1 MNFVV
6 EWFNLIK
13 CLLWFVDFSDLDI
26 LDELFGTGGDSNPFM
41 MLIWFLPVLLF
52 VFYGQRIQLII
63 TSRDIKKD
71 MAKLEQ
77 FRNDARNELI
87 DYVKQKLSPNGDPTQ
102 KLDRFFDY
110 FTVMPVDIDPNGII
124 PKIHHLVRS
133 RDDTTR
139 KQVKS
144 MFSEINT
151 LEVTKVQNLLEI
163 VTTLQLLHKV
173 VRHLFL
179 TAKKQNNY
187 PLILPLQMLLPFIME
202 QAEALKDAIP
212 AFKKG
217 QPIGDGIGPLVVGE
231 MMLGTKKQNAEF
243 ETVYS
248 ESEFDGRKLILLK
261 AEGPYATVGR
271 PGEAT
276 ESIVEKLKPDAII
289 MIDAALKLEGEDSGS
304 VAQGFGAA
312 IGGIGTDRFKIEAIA
327 TKYDIPIFA
336 IVVRQ
341 SVKEAITLMTK
352 EISDQAENVKSQVYE
367 MITDNS
373 NPNQTVLVI
382 GVGNTLGVAQ

>member
-1 MNFVV
+1 M
-6 EWFNLIK
+6 
-13 CLLWFVDFSDLDI
+13 DFSNLDI

-110 FTVMPVDIDPNGII
+110 FTIMPVDIDPNGII

-231 MMLGTKKQNAEF
+231 MMLDTQKQTAAF

-276 ESIVEKLKPDAII
+276 ESIVEKLKPDVII

-327 TKYDIPIFA
+327 VKYDIPIFA

>member
-1 MNFVV
+1 M
-6 EWFNLIK
+6 
-13 CLLWFVDFSDLDI
+13 DFSDLDI
-26 LDELFGTGGDSNPFM
+26 LDEFFGMGDDSNPFM
-41 MLIWFLPVLLF
+41 MLIWMLPIILF

-63 TSRDIKKD
+63 TSRDIKKS
-71 MAKLEQ
+71 MSELEQ
-77 FRNDARNELI
+77 FRNDSRDELI
-87 DYVKQKLSPNGDPTQ
+87 NYIKQKLSPNGDPTQ

-110 FTVMPVDIDPNGII
+110 FTIMPVDIDPNGMI

-133 RDDTTR
+133 REDTTR

-163 VTTLQLLHKV
+163 VTTLQLLHRI
-173 VRHLFL
+173 VRHFFL

-187 PLILPLQMLLPFIME
+187 PLILPLQMMLPFIME
-202 QAEALKDAIP
+202 QAEALKDAVP
-212 AFKKG
+212 AFKQG

-231 MMLGTKKQNAEF
+231 MMLDTKKQKAEF

-248 ESEFDGRKLILLK
+248 ESEFNDRKLILLK

-276 ESIVEKLKPDAII
+276 ESLIEKLKPDIII
-289 MIDAALKLEGEDSGS
+289 MIDAALKLEGEDTGS
-304 VAQGFGAA
+304 TAQGFGAA
-312 IGGIGTDRFKIEAIA
+312 IGGIGTDRFKIEEVAA
-327 TKYDIPIFA
+327 KYDIPIFA

-341 SVKEAITLMTK
+341 SVNDAITLMKK
-352 EISDQAENVKSQVYE
+352 EISDQTENVRDQVYE

>member
-1 MNFVV
+1 
-6 EWFNLIK
+6 
-13 CLLWFVDFSDLDI
+13 VDFSDLDI
-26 LDELFGTGGDSNPFM
+26 LDEFFGMGDDSNPFM
-41 MLIWFLPVLLF
+41 MLIWMLPIILF

-63 TSRDIKKD
+63 TSRDIKKS
-71 MAKLEQ
+71 MSELEQ
-77 FRNDARNELI
+77 FRNDSRDELI
-87 DYVKQKLSPNGDPTQ
+87 NYIKQKLSPNGDPTQ

-110 FTVMPVDIDPNGII
+110 FTIMPVDIDPNGMI
-124 PKIHHLVRS
+124 PKIHNLVRS
-133 RDDTTR
+133 REDTTR

-144 MFSEINT
+144 MFSEIST

-163 VTTLQLLHKV
+163 VTTLQLLHRI
-173 VRHLFL
+173 VRHFFL

-187 PLILPLQMLLPFIME
+187 PLILPLQMMLPFIME
-202 QAEALKDAIP
+202 QAEALKDAVP
-212 AFKKG
+212 AFKQG

-231 MMLGTKKQNAEF
+231 MMLDTKKQKAEF

-248 ESEFDGRKLILLK
+248 ESEFNGRKLILLK

-276 ESIVEKLKPDAII
+276 ESLVEKLKPNMII
-289 MIDAALKLEGEDSGS
+289 MIDAALKLEGEDTGD

-312 IGGIGTDRFKIEAIA
+312 IGGIGTDRFKIEEIA
-327 TKYDIPIFA
+327 TKHDIPVFA

-341 SVKEAITLMTK
+341 SVKDAITLMKK
-352 EISDQAENVKSQVYE
+352 EISDQTENVRIQVYE

>member
-1 MNFVV
+1 M
-6 EWFNLIK
+6 
-13 CLLWFVDFSDLDI
+13 DFSNLDI
-26 LDELFGTGGDSNPFM
+26 LNEFFGTGGDSNPFM
-41 MLIWFLPVLLF
+41 MLIWFLPIILF

-77 FRNDARNELI
+77 FRNDSRNELI

-110 FTVMPVDIDPNGII
+110 FTIMPVDIDPNGII

-133 RDDTTR
+133 REDTTR

-217 QPIGDGIGPLVVGE
+217 QPIGDGIGPLVVGG
-231 MMLGTKKQNAEF
+231 MMLDTKKQNAEF

-276 ESIVEKLKPDAII
+276 ESIVEKLKPDVII

-352 EISDQAENVKSQVYE
+352 EISEQAENVKSQVYE

-373 NPNQTVLVI
+373 NPDQTVLVI

>member
-1 MNFVV
+1 
-6 EWFNLIK
+6 
-13 CLLWFVDFSDLDI
+13 VDFSNLDI
-26 LDELFGTGGDSNPFM
+26 LDEFFGTGGDSNPFM
-41 MLIWFLPVLLF
+41 MLIWFLPIILF

-77 FRNDARNELI
+77 FRNDSRNELI

-110 FTVMPVDIDPNGII
+110 FTIMPVDIDPNGII
-124 PKIHHLVRS
+124 PKFLHLVRS

-151 LEVTKVQNLLEI
+151 LEITKVQNLLEI

-217 QPIGDGIGPLVVGE
+217 QPIGDGIGPLVVGG
-231 MMLGTKKQNAEF
+231 MMLDTKKQNAEF

-276 ESIVEKLKPDAII
+276 ESIVEKLKPDVII

-327 TKYDIPIFA
+327 VKYDIPIFA

-352 EISDQAENVKSQVYE
+352 EISEQAENVKSQVYE

>member
-1 MNFVV
+1 M
-6 EWFNLIK
+6 
-13 CLLWFVDFSDLDI
+13 DFSDLDV

-41 MLIWFLPVLLF
+41 MLIWFLPILLF

-77 FRNDARNELI
+77 FRNDSRNELI

-110 FTVMPVDIDPNGII
+110 FTIMPVDIDPNGII

-276 ESIVEKLKPDAII
+276 ESIVEKLKPDVII

>member
-1 MNFVV
+1 M
-6 EWFNLIK
+6 
-13 CLLWFVDFSDLDI
+13 DFSNLDI
-26 LDELFGTGGDSNPFM
+26 LNEFFGTGGDSNPFM
-41 MLIWFLPVLLF
+41 MLIWFLPIILF

-77 FRNDARNELI
+77 FRNDSRNELI

-110 FTVMPVDIDPNGII
+110 FTIMPVDIDPNGII

-133 RDDTTR
+133 REDTTR

-217 QPIGDGIGPLVVGE
+217 QPIGDGIGPLVVGG
-231 MMLGTKKQNAEF
+231 MMLDTKKQNAEF

-276 ESIVEKLKPDAII
+276 ESIVEKLKPDVII

>member
-1 MNFVV
+1 M
-6 EWFNLIK
+6 
-13 CLLWFVDFSDLDI
+13 DFSSLDI
-26 LDELFGTGGDSNPFM
+26 LDEFFGMGDESNPLM
-41 MLIWFLPVLLF
+41 MLVWILPIILF

-63 TSRDIKKD
+63 TSRDIKKR
-71 MAKLEQ
+71 MAELEQ
-77 FRNDARNELI
+77 FRNDSRDELI
-87 DYVKQKLSPNGDPTQ
+87 NYIKQKLSPNGDPAQ

-110 FTVMPVDIDPNGII
+110 FTIMPVDIDPNGII
-124 PKIHHLVRS
+124 PKIHNLVRS
-133 RDDTTR
+133 REDTTR

-144 MFSEINT
+144 MFTEINT

-163 VTTLQLLHKV
+163 VTTLQLLHRI
-173 VRHLFL
+173 VRHFFL

-187 PLILPLQMLLPFIME
+187 PLILPLQMMLPFIME

-212 AFKKG
+212 AFKQG

-231 MMLGTKKQNAEF
+231 MMLNTKKQKAEF

-248 ESEFDGRKLILLK
+248 ESEFNDRKLILLK

-276 ESIVEKLKPDAII
+276 ESLIEKLKPDMII
-289 MIDAALKLEGEDSGS
+289 MIDAALKLEGEDTGS
-304 VAQGFGAA
+304 TAQGFGAA
-312 IGGIGTDRFKIEAIA
+312 IGGIGTDRFKIEEVAA
-327 TKYDIPIFA
+327 KYDIPIFA

-341 SVKEAITLMTK
+341 SVNDAITLMKK
-352 EISDQAENVKSQVYE
+352 EISDQTENVRDQVYE

>member
-1 MNFVV
+1 M
-6 EWFNLIK
+6 
-13 CLLWFVDFSDLDI
+13 DFSNLGI
-26 LDELFGTGGDSNPFM
+26 LDEFFGMGNDSNPLM
-41 MLIWFLPVLLF
+41 MLVWIIPIILF

-63 TSRDIKKD
+63 TSREIKKK
-71 MAKLEQ
+71 MSELER
-77 FRNDARNELI
+77 FRNDSRNELI
-87 DYVKQKLSPNGDPTQ
+87 DYVKQKLTTNGDPIQ
-102 KLDRFFDY
+102 RLDRFIDY
-110 FTVMPVDIDPNGII
+110 FTIMPVDIDPNGII

-133 RDDTTR
+133 REDTTR

-151 LEVTKVQNLLEI
+151 LEITKVQNLLE
-163 VTTLQLLHKV
+163 VVSTLQLLHKV

-212 AFKKG
+212 AFKQG
-217 QPIGDGIGPLVVGE
+217 QPIGDGIGSLVVGE
-231 MMLGTKKQNAEF
+231 MMLDTKKQKAEF

-248 ESEFDGRKLILLK
+248 ESEFHGRKLILLK
-261 AEGPYATVGR
+261 AEGPYATIGR

-276 ESIVEKLKPDAII
+276 ELLVEKFKPDIII
-289 MIDAALKLEGEDSGS
+289 MIDAALKLEGEDTGS

-327 TKYDIPIFA
+327 TKYNIPIFA

-341 SVKEAITLMTK
+341 SVKDAITLMKK
-352 EISDQAENVKSQVYE
+352 EISDQSENIKSQVYE

-373 NPNQTVLVI
+373 DPSQTVLVI
-382 GVGNTLGVAQ
+382 GVGNTLGIAQ

>member
-1 MNFVV
+1 M
-6 EWFNLIK
+6 
-13 CLLWFVDFSDLDI
+13 DFSNLDI
-26 LDELFGTGGDSNPFM
+26 LDEFFGTGGDSNPFM
-41 MLIWFLPVLLF
+41 MLIWFLPIILF

-77 FRNDARNELI
+77 FRNDSRNELI

-110 FTVMPVDIDPNGII
+110 FTIMPVDIDPNGII

-133 RDDTTR
+133 REDTTR

-231 MMLGTKKQNAEF
+231 MMLDTKKQNAEF

-276 ESIVEKLKPDAII
+276 ESIVEKLKPDVII

-304 VAQGFGAA
+304 IAQGFGAA
-312 IGGIGTDRFKIEAIA
+312 IGGIGIDRFKIEAIA

-341 SVKEAITLMTK
+341 SVKEAITLMKK

>member
-1 MNFVV
+1 M
-6 EWFNLIK
+6 
-13 CLLWFVDFSDLDI
+13 DFSSLDI
-26 LDELFGTGGDSNPFM
+26 LDEFFGMSDDSNPLM
-41 MLIWFLPVLLF
+41 MLVWILPIILF

-63 TSRDIKKD
+63 TSRDIKKN
-71 MAKLEQ
+71 MSELEQ
-77 FRNDARNELI
+77 FRNDSRNDLI
-87 DYVKQKLSPNGDPTQ
+87 DYVKQKLTPNDDPTK

-110 FTVMPVDIDPNGII
+110 FTIMPNDMDPNGII

-133 RDDTTR
+133 REDATR
-139 KQVKS
+139 KQIKS

-151 LEVTKVQNLLEI
+151 LEITKVQNLLEI

-187 PLILPLQMLLPFIME
+187 PLILPLQMMLPFIME
-202 QAEALKDAIP
+202 QAEALKDAVP
-212 AFKKG
+212 AFKQG

-231 MMLGTKKQNAEF
+231 MMLDTKKQNAEF

-276 ESIVEKLKPDAII
+276 ELLVEKLKPNIII
-289 MIDAALKLEGEDSGS
+289 MIDAALKLEGEDTGD

-312 IGGIGTDRFKIEAIA
+312 IGGIGTDRFTIEAIA
-327 TKYDIPIFA
+327 TKHDIPIFA

-341 SVKEAITLMTK
+341 SVKDAITLMKK
-352 EISDQAENVKSQVYE
+352 EISDQAENVRNQVYE

-373 NPNQTVLVI
+373 NPNETVLVI

>member
-1 MNFVV
+1 M
-6 EWFNLIK
+6 
-13 CLLWFVDFSDLDI
+13 DFSNLDI
-26 LDELFGTGGDSNPFM
+26 LDEFFGTGGDSNPFM
-41 MLIWFLPVLLF
+41 MLIWFLPIILF

-63 TSRDIKKD
+63 TSRDIKKKMSD
-71 MAKLEQ
+71 LEQ
-77 FRNDARNELI
+77 FRNDSRNELI
-87 DYVKQKLSPNGDPTQ
+87 NYVKQKLTTNGDPIQ

-110 FTVMPVDIDPNGII
+110 FTIMPVDIDPNGII

-133 RDDTTR
+133 REDTTR

-151 LEVTKVQNLLEI
+151 LEITKVQNLLEI

-187 PLILPLQMLLPFIME
+187 PLILPLQMMLPFIME

-212 AFKKG
+212 AFKQV
-217 QPIGDGIGPLVVGE
+217 QPIGDGIGPLIVGE
-231 MMLGTKKQNAEF
+231 MMLDTKKQKAEF

-276 ESIVEKLKPDAII
+276 ESLVEKFKPNVII
-289 MIDAALKLEGEDSGS
+289 MIDAALKLEGEDTGS
-304 VAQGFGAA
+304 IAQGFGAA
-312 IGGIGTDRFKIEAIA
+312 IGGIGIDRFKIEAVA

-341 SVKEAITLMTK
+341 SVKDAITLMKK
-352 EISDQAENVKSQVYE
+352 EISDQTENIRKQVYE

-373 NPNQTVLVI
+373 NPDQTVLVI

>member
-1 MNFVV
+1 
-6 EWFNLIK
+6 
-13 CLLWFVDFSDLDI
+13 VDFSNLGI
-26 LDELFGTGGDSNPFM
+26 LDEFFGMGNDSNPLM
-41 MLIWFLPVLLF
+41 MLVWIIPIILF

-63 TSRDIKKD
+63 TSREIKKK
-71 MAKLEQ
+71 MSELER
-77 FRNDARNELI
+77 FRNDSRNELI
-87 DYVKQKLSPNGDPTQ
+87 DYVKQKLTTNGDPIQ
-102 KLDRFFDY
+102 RLDRFIDY
-110 FTVMPVDIDPNGII
+110 FTIMPVDIDPNGII

-133 RDDTTR
+133 REDTTR

-151 LEVTKVQNLLEI
+151 LEITKVQNLLE
-163 VTTLQLLHKV
+163 VVSTLQLLHKV

-212 AFKKG
+212 AFKQG
-217 QPIGDGIGPLVVGE
+217 QPIGDGIGSLVVGE
-231 MMLGTKKQNAEF
+231 MMLDTKKQKAEF

-248 ESEFDGRKLILLK
+248 ESEFHGRKLILLK
-261 AEGPYATVGR
+261 AEGPYATIGR

-276 ESIVEKLKPDAII
+276 ELLVEKFKPDIII
-289 MIDAALKLEGEDSGS
+289 MIDAALKLEGEDTGS

-327 TKYDIPIFA
+327 TKYNIPIFA

-341 SVKEAITLMTK
+341 SVKDAITLMKK
-352 EISDQAENVKSQVYE
+352 EISDQSENIKSQVYE

-373 NPNQTVLVI
+373 DPSQTVLVI
-382 GVGNTLGVAQ
+382 GVGNTLGIAQ

>member
-1 MNFVV
+1 M
-6 EWFNLIK
+6 
-13 CLLWFVDFSDLDI
+13 DFSNLDI
-26 LDELFGTGGDSNPFM
+26 LNEFFGTGGDSNPFL
-41 MLIWFLPVLLF
+41 MLVWFLPIILF

-77 FRNDARNELI
+77 FRNDSRNELI

-110 FTVMPVDIDPNGII
+110 FTIMPVDIDPNGII

-133 RDDTTR
+133 REDTTR

-217 QPIGDGIGPLVVGE
+217 QPIGDGIGPLVVGG
-231 MMLGTKKQNAEF
+231 MMLDTKKQNAEF

-276 ESIVEKLKPDAII
+276 ESIVEKLKPDVII

-327 TKYDIPIFA
+327 IKYDIPIFA

>member
-1 MNFVV
+1 M
-6 EWFNLIK
+6 
-13 CLLWFVDFSDLDI
+13 DFSNLDI
-26 LDELFGTGGDSNPFM
+26 LDEFFGTGGDSNPFM
-41 MLIWFLPVLLF
+41 MLIWFLPIILF

-63 TSRDIKKD
+63 TSRDIKKK
-71 MAKLEQ
+71 MSELEQ
-77 FRNDARNELI
+77 FRNDSRNELI
-87 DYVKQKLSPNGDPTQ
+87 NYVKQKLTTNVDPTQ

-110 FTVMPVDIDPNGII
+110 FTIMPVDIDPNGII

-133 RDDTTR
+133 REDTTR

-144 MFSEINT
+144 MFSEIST
-151 LEVTKVQNLLEI
+151 LEITKVQNLLEI
-163 VTTLQLLHKV
+163 VTTLQLLHKI

-187 PLILPLQMLLPFIME
+187 PLILPLQMMLPFIME

-212 AFKKG
+212 AFKQA
-217 QPIGDGIGPLVVGE
+217 QPIGDGIGPLVVGG
-231 MMLGTKKQNAEF
+231 MMLNTKKQKAEF

-248 ESEFDGRKLILLK
+248 ESEFNGRKLILLK

-276 ESIVEKLKPDAII
+276 ESLIEKLKPNIII
-289 MIDAALKLEGEDSGS
+289 MVDAALKLEGEDTGS
-304 VAQGFGAA
+304 IAQGFGAA
-312 IGGIGTDRFKIEAIA
+312 IGGIGTDRFKIEAVA
-327 TKYDIPIFA
+327 AKYNIPILA
-336 IVVRQ
+336 LVVRQ
-341 SVKEAITLMTK
+341 SVKDAITLMNK
-352 EISDQAENVKSQVYE
+352 EISDQTENVRSQVYE

-382 GVGNTLGVAQ
+382 GVGNTMGVAQ

>member
-1 MNFVV
+1 
-6 EWFNLIK
+6 
-13 CLLWFVDFSDLDI
+13 VDFSDLDI

-41 MLIWFLPVLLF
+41 MLIWFLPILLF

-139 KQVKS
+139 RQVKS

-231 MMLGTKKQNAEF
+231 MMLDTKKQNAEF

-327 TKYDIPIFA
+327 VKYDIPIFA

>member
-1 MNFVV
+1 M
-6 EWFNLIK
+6 
-13 CLLWFVDFSDLDI
+13 DFSNLDI
-26 LDELFGTGGDSNPFM
+26 LGEFFGTGGDSNPFM
-41 MLIWFLPVLLF
+41 MLIWFLPIILF

-63 TSRDIKKD
+63 TSREIKKK
-71 MAKLEQ
+71 MSELEQ
-77 FRNDARNELI
+77 FRNDSRNELI
-87 DYVKQKLSPNGDPTQ
+87 NYIKQKLSPNGDPTE

-110 FTVMPVDIDPNGII
+110 FTIMPVDIDPNGII

-133 RDDTTR
+133 REDTTR

-151 LEVTKVQNLLEI
+151 LEITKVQNLLEI
-163 VTTLQLLHKV
+163 VTTLQLLHKI

-187 PLILPLQMLLPFIME
+187 PLILPLQMMLPFIME

-212 AFKKG
+212 AFKQA
-217 QPIGDGIGPLVVGE
+217 QPIGDGIGPLVVGG
-231 MMLGTKKQNAEF
+231 MMLDTKKQKAEF

-248 ESEFDGRKLILLK
+248 ESEFNGRKLILLK

-276 ESIVEKLKPDAII
+276 ESLIEKLKPNIII
-289 MIDAALKLEGEDSGS
+289 MVDAALKLEGEDTGS
-304 VAQGFGAA
+304 IAQGFGAA
-312 IGGIGTDRFKIEAIA
+312 IGGIGTDRFKIEAVA
-327 TKYDIPIFA
+327 AKYNIPILA
-336 IVVRQ
+336 LVVRQ
-341 SVKEAITLMTK
+341 SVKDAITLMKK
-352 EISDQAENVKSQVYE
+352 EISDQTENVRKQVYE

-382 GVGNTLGVAQ
+382 GVGNTMGVAQ

>member
-1 MNFVV
+1 
-6 EWFNLIK
+6 
-13 CLLWFVDFSDLDI
+13 VDFSDLDI
-26 LDELFGTGGDSNPFM
+26 LDEFFGMGDDSNPFM
-41 MLIWFLPVLLF
+41 MLIWFLPIILF

-63 TSRDIKKD
+63 TSRDIKKS
-71 MAKLEQ
+71 MSELEQ
-77 FRNDARNELI
+77 FRNDSRDELI
-87 DYVKQKLSPNGDPTQ
+87 NYIKQKLSPNGDPTQ

-110 FTVMPVDIDPNGII
+110 FTIMPVDIDPNGII
-124 PKIHHLVRS
+124 PKIHNLVRS
-133 RDDTTR
+133 REDTTR

-144 MFSEINT
+144 MFTEIST

-163 VTTLQLLHKV
+163 VTTLQLLHRI

-187 PLILPLQMLLPFIME
+187 PLILPLQMMLPFIME
-202 QAEALKDAIP
+202 QAEALKDAVP
-212 AFKKG
+212 AFKQG

-231 MMLGTKKQNAEF
+231 MMLDTKKQKAEF

-248 ESEFDGRKLILLK
+248 ESEFNDRKLILLK

-276 ESIVEKLKPDAII
+276 ESLVEKLKPNMII
-289 MIDAALKLEGEDSGS
+289 MIDAALKLEGEDTGD

-327 TKYDIPIFA
+327 TKHDIPVFA

-341 SVKEAITLMTK
+341 SVKDAITLMKK
-352 EISDQAENVKSQVYE
+352 EISDQTEKVRNQVYE

-373 NPNQTVLVI
+373 NPNETVLVI